1 MISMAQI
8 ITFVF
13 LLGFNTVISKP
24 IYGNLYEEQIL
35 HEQIEQHEHSATHE
49 VPATCCNMSLSAC
62 THGNRSLNK
71 AKLKKKS
78 SFIGLRDV

>member
-35 HEQIEQHEHSATHE
+35 HDHIEQQEHTSATHE
-49 VPATCCNMSLSAC
+49 VPA
-62 THGNRSLNK
+62 
-71 AKLKKKS
+71 
-78 SFIGLRDV
+78 I